1 MALMNA
7 SRLAGRTALITGS
20 TSGLG
25 AGIAVALARAGARVV
40 VTGRTRARGEQVVR
54 QIESDG
60 GRAVFVPVD
69 FSTGPE
75 AVNELAAAATD
86 AAGGRLDILVNNVA
100 TLIQPAPTADVT
112 AEEITAAFGVSVITP
127 FLLTG
132 LIAPAMAQRGDGAIV
147 NIGSISGI
155 NGAAGSAL
163 YGATKAGVHMLTKAW
178 AAEYGPSGVRVNA
191 VAPGPIATERNE
203 EFAHGIAPILE
214 RIPSHRMSSVDEV
227 ASVVTFLAGSDAG
240 NVHGAIWTVDGGT
253 TAI

>member
-1 MALMNA
+1 MNP
-7 SRLAGRTALITGS
+7 STLAGRTALVTGS

-25 AGIAVALARAGARVV
+25 AGIALALAEAGAFVM
-40 VTGRTRARGEQVVR
+40 VTGRTRSRGEQVVD
-54 QIESDG
+54 QIESRSG
-60 GRAVFVPVD
+60 KAVFLAVD
-69 FSTGPE
+69 FSGGSE
-75 AVNELAAAATD
+75 AVRELAAAATE

-100 TLIQPAPTADVT
+100 TLIQPAPTAEVT
-112 AEEITAAFGVSVITP
+112 AEEITAAFGVSVVTP

-132 LIAPAMAQRGDGAIV
+132 VLAPAMAQRGDGAIV
-147 NIGSISGI
+147 NIGSIAGI

-163 YGATKAGVHMLTKAW
+163 YGATKASVHLLTKAW

-214 RIPSHRMSSVDEV
+214 RIPSHRMSTVDEV
-227 ASVVTFLAGSDAG
+227 AGVVTFLAGPDAG
-240 NVHGAIWTVDGGT
+240 NVHGAIWSVDGGT

>member
-1 MALMNA
+1 MST

-25 AGIAVALARAGARVV
+25 AGIAIALARAGALVV
-40 VTGRTRARGEQVVR
+40 VTGRSRTRGQQLVGA
-54 QIESDG
+54 IESDG
-60 GRAVFVPVD
+60 GRAVFIPVD
-69 FSTGPE
+69 FAVGPD
-75 AVNELAAAATD
+75 AVDDLAAAATE

-100 TLIQPAPTADVT
+100 TLVQPAPTADVT
-112 AEEITAAFGVSVITP
+112 GEQITAAFGVSVMTP

-132 LIAPAMAQRGDGAIV
+132 LIAPVMAQRGDGAII

-163 YGATKAGVHMLTKAW
+163 YGATKASVHMLTKAW

-203 EFAHGIAPILE
+203 EFADGIAPILE
-214 RIPSHRMSSVDEV
+214 RIPSHRMSTVAEV
-227 ASVVTFLAGSDAG
+227 AGVVTFLAGPDAG

-253 TAI
+253 TAV